1 MIGSS
6 KTAKSLLRLLR
17 ALPRRRRRT
26 LLALVPVALLA
37 GLSELLVVALVAR
50 LFTAMVGEP
59 NRPSVPFSF
68 LVPEDPRARVIG
80 LVLAFI
86 TASWFSSLSKLFL
99 RAAQVRL
106 KSGIWRDLS
115 EMAHHKLLAQP
126 YAYFLGQANSDLS
139 ATVLINVAR
148 VADVVVLPLLQ
159 LISGLFVILLLS
171 LGVVTVGKWIAV
183 TLIVT
188 LMLAYLGFT
197 SAITP
202 FLRFATR
209 QRIALDIQTN
219 NVLNESMRTILD
231 LQLTGSEPYF
241 ERRYADGG
249 RTAIPFIWKAEV
261 LPEAPR
267 ALIEPFGITL
277 IFAIGMLPLLSSPD
291 VSGLARVV
299 PFLATVAITS
309 LKLTPPLQDC
319 FRSITALRAGLPDL
333 EETLR
338 LIELPVDRLTIRS
351 PGVPTAEGVMP
362 RHSIRLHHVSFSYP
376 TAERLVLND
385 VNFSIP
391 VGGRVALVGT
401 TGSGKTTTANLL
413 LGLLRPTSGALQL
426 DGIDVSAADVP
437 AWQANCAYVPQAI
450 TLLNSNVIENVAYAQ
465 EPDTINEDQVWDAL
479 QAAQLADIV
488 ADLPMGL
495 YTPIGD
501 NGIRLSGGQ
510 RQRLALARAFY
521 RNARFLVLDEATS
534 ALDNRTEAEVM
545 DAIELI
551 GRRCTL
557 VVIAHRLS
565 TVMRSDCIYEFEAG
579 RIKASGTFE
588 QLRQRSETFHDL
600 ASFENQARR
609 G

>member
-6 KTAKSLLRLLR
+6 KTAQSLLRLLR

-26 LLALVPVALLA
+26 LLALVPVALMA
-37 GLSELLVVALVAR
+37 GLSDLLVVALVAR
-50 LFTAMVGEP
+50 LFTAVVGEP
-59 NRPSVPFSF
+59 NRPSVPLAF
-68 LVPEDPRARVIG
+68 LVPDDPRARVIG

-86 TASWFSSLSKLFL
+86 SASWFSSLSKLFL
-99 RAAQVRL
+99 RASQVRL

-159 LISGLFVILLLS
+159 LISGVFLILLLS
-171 LGVVTVGKWIAV
+171 LGVLTVGKWIAV

-188 LMLAYLGFT
+188 LVFAYLGFT
-197 SAITP
+197 FAITP

-209 QRIALDIQTN
+209 QRITLDIQTN

-241 ERRYADGG
+241 ERRYASAG

-277 IFAIGMLPLLSSPD
+277 IFAIGMLPLLSNPD
-291 VSGLARVV
+291 GSGLAKIV

-351 PGVPTAEGVMP
+351 PGVPTPEGVMP
-362 RHSIRLHHVSFSYP
+362 RHSVRLHHVSFQYP
-376 TAERLVLND
+376 TSERLVLND
-385 VNFSIP
+385 VNLTIP
-391 VGGRVALVGT
+391 VGARVAFVGA

-413 LGLLRPTSGALQL
+413 LGLLRPSEGSLQL
-426 DGIDVSAADVP
+426 DGIEVNASDVP

-465 EPDTINEDQVWDAL
+465 EEDDIDLGHVWEAL

-488 ADLPMGL
+488 ADLPLGL

-521 RNARFLVLDEATS
+521 RDARFLVLDEATS
-534 ALDNRTEAEVM
+534 SLDNRTEAEVM
-545 DAIELI
+545 DAIEVI

-565 TVMRSDCIYEFEAG
+565 TVLRSDCIFEFEAG

-588 QLRQRSETFHDL
+588 QLRERSETFQDL
-600 ASFENQARR
+600 ASFEKRALN
-609 G
+609 

>member
-6 KTAKSLLRLLR
+6 KTAQSLLRLLR

-26 LLALVPVALLA
+26 LLALVPVALMA
-37 GLSELLVVALVAR
+37 GLSDLLVVALVAR
-50 LFTAMVGEP
+50 LFTAVVGEP
-59 NRPSVPFSF
+59 NRPSVPLAF
-68 LVPEDPRARVIG
+68 LVPDDPRARVIG

-86 TASWFSSLSKLFL
+86 SASWFSSLSKLFL
-99 RAAQVRL
+99 RASQVRL

-159 LISGLFVILLLS
+159 LISGVFLILLLS
-171 LGVVTVGKWIAV
+171 LGVLTVGKWIAV

-188 LMLAYLGFT
+188 LVFAYLGFT
-197 SAITP
+197 FAITP

-209 QRIALDIQTN
+209 QRITLDIQTN

-241 ERRYADGG
+241 ERRYASAG

-277 IFAIGMLPLLSSPD
+277 IFAIGMLPLLSNPD
-291 VSGLARVV
+291 GSGLAKIV

-333 EETLR
+333 EETWR

-351 PGVPTAEGVMP
+351 PGVPTPEGVMP
-362 RHSIRLHHVSFSYP
+362 RHSVRLHHVSFQYP
-376 TAERLVLND
+376 TSERLVLND
-385 VNFSIP
+385 VNLTIP
-391 VGGRVALVGT
+391 VGARVAFVGA

-413 LGLLRPTSGALQL
+413 LGLLRPSEGSLQL
-426 DGIDVSAADVP
+426 DGIEVNASDVP

-465 EPDTINEDQVWDAL
+465 EEDDIDLGHVWEAL

-488 ADLPMGL
+488 ADLPLGL

-521 RNARFLVLDEATS
+521 RDARFLVLDEATS
-534 ALDNRTEAEVM
+534 SLDNRTEAEVM
-545 DAIELI
+545 DAIEVI

-565 TVMRSDCIYEFEAG
+565 TVLRSDCIFEFEAG

-588 QLRQRSETFHDL
+588 QLRERSETFQDL
-600 ASFENQARR
+600 ASFEKRALN
-609 G
+609 

>member
-6 KTAKSLLRLLR
+6 QTVQNLLRLLG
-17 ALPRRRRRT
+17 ALPARRRRR
-26 LLALVPVALLA
+26 LLALVPVALLS
-37 GLSELLVVALVAR
+37 GVSDLLVVALVAR
-50 LFTAMVGEP
+50 LFTAVVGEA
-59 NRPSVPFSF
+59 NRPSIPWPA
-68 LVPEDPRARVIG
+68 LVPDDPRARVIG
-80 LVLAFI
+80 LVVAFI
-86 TASWFSSLSKLFL
+86 AASWFSSLSKLFL
-99 RAAQVRL
+99 RGAQVRL
-106 KSGIWRDLS
+106 KAGIWRDLS

-126 YAYFLGQANSDLS
+126 YAFFLGQANSDLS
-139 ATVLINVAR
+139 ATVMINVVR
-148 VADVVVLPLLQ
+148 VSDIVVLPLLQ
-159 LISGLFVILLLS
+159 LISGVFVITLLS
-171 LGVVTVGKWIAV
+171 LGVLAVGKLIAV
-183 TLIVT
+183 TLIAT
-188 LMLAYLGFT
+188 LLLAYVGFT
-197 SAITP
+197 FAVTP
-202 FLRFATR
+202 FLRFAAR
-209 QRIALDIQTN
+209 QRIALEMETN
-219 NVLNESMRTILD
+219 SVLAESMRTILD

-241 ERRYADGG
+241 ERRYAAAG

-267 ALIEPFGITL
+267 ALIEPFGITM
-277 IFAIGMLPLLSSPD
+277 IFAIGMLPLLSSQD
-291 VSGLARVV
+291 ASGIARIV

-319 FRSITALRAGLPDL
+319 FRAVTALRAGLPDL
-333 EETLR
+333 QETLR

-351 PGVPTAEGVMP
+351 PEVPSAEGVMP
-362 RHSIRLHHVSFSYP
+362 RHNIRLQHVSFQYP

-385 VNFSIP
+385 VNLTIP
-391 VGGRVALVGT
+391 VGGRVAFVGA

-413 LGLLRPTSGALQL
+413 LGLLRPTEGALLL
-426 DGIDVSAADVP
+426 DGIDVDAADVP

-465 EPDTINEDQVWDAL
+465 DDNTIDEDQVWEAL
-479 QAAQLADIV
+479 QAAQLAEIV
-488 ADLPMGL
+488 AELPMGL

-565 TVMRSDCIYEFEAG
+565 TVIRSDCIYEFEAG
-579 RIKASGTFE
+579 RIKASGTYE
-588 QLRQRSETFHDL
+588 QLRQRSDTFQDL
-600 ASFENQARR
+600 ASFEKRALR

>member
-6 KTAKSLLRLLR
+6 KTAQSLLRLLR

-26 LLALVPVALLA
+26 LLALVPVALMA
-37 GLSELLVVALVAR
+37 GLSDLLVVALVAR
-50 LFTAMVGEP
+50 LFTAVVGEP
-59 NRPSVPFSF
+59 NRPSVPLAF
-68 LVPEDPRARVIG
+68 LVPDDPRARVIG

-86 TASWFSSLSKLFL
+86 SASWFSSLSKLFL
-99 RAAQVRL
+99 RASQVRL

-159 LISGLFVILLLS
+159 LISGVFVILLLS
-171 LGVVTVGKWIAV
+171 LGVLTVGKWIAV

-188 LMLAYLGFT
+188 LVFAYLGFT
-197 SAITP
+197 FAITP

-209 QRIALDIQTN
+209 QRITLDIQTN

-241 ERRYADGG
+241 ERRYASAG

-277 IFAIGMLPLLSSPD
+277 IFAIGMLPLLSNPD
-291 VSGLARVV
+291 GSGLAKIV

-351 PGVPTAEGVMP
+351 PGVPTPEGVMP
-362 RHSIRLHHVSFSYP
+362 RHSVRLHHVSFQYP
-376 TAERLVLND
+376 TSERLVLND
-385 VNFSIP
+385 VNLTIP
-391 VGGRVALVGT
+391 VGARVAFVGA

-413 LGLLRPTSGALQL
+413 LGLLRPSEGSLQL
-426 DGIDVSAADVP
+426 DGIEVSASDVP

-465 EPDTINEDQVWDAL
+465 EEDDIDLGHVWEAL

-488 ADLPMGL
+488 ADLPLGL

-521 RNARFLVLDEATS
+521 RDARFLVLDEATS
-534 ALDNRTEAEVM
+534 SLDNRTEAEVM
-545 DAIELI
+545 DAIEVI

-565 TVMRSDCIYEFEAG
+565 TVLRSDCIFEFEAG

-588 QLRQRSETFHDL
+588 QLRERSETFQDL
-600 ASFENQARR
+600 ASFEKRALN
-609 G
+609 

>member
-6 KTAKSLLRLLR
+6 QTAQNLLRLLR

-37 GLSELLVVALVAR
+37 GLSDLLVVALVAR

-59 NRPSVPFSF
+59 NRPSVPLAF

-80 LVLAFI
+80 LVVAFI
-86 TASWFSSLSKLFL
+86 AASWFSSLSKLFL

-159 LISGLFVILLLS
+159 LISGLFVITLLS
-171 LGVVTVGKWIAV
+171 IGVLTVGKWIAV

-188 LMLAYLGFT
+188 LVLAYLGFT
-197 SAITP
+197 FAITP

-209 QRIALDIQTN
+209 QRITLDIQTN

-241 ERRYADGG
+241 ERRYAAAG

-267 ALIEPFGITL
+267 ALIEPFGITM

-291 VSGLARVV
+291 VSGLAKIV

-333 EETLR
+333 QETLR

-362 RHSIRLHHVSFSYP
+362 RHSIRLQHVSFSYP

-385 VNFSIP
+385 VNLTIP
-391 VGGRVALVGT
+391 VGGRVAFVGA

-413 LGLLRPTSGALQL
+413 LGLLRPTEGALQL
-426 DGIDVSAADVP
+426 DGIDVNAADVP

-465 EPDTINEDQVWDAL
+465 EPDTIDEDQVWEAL
-479 QAAQLADIV
+479 QAAQLAEIV
-488 ADLPMGL
+488 AELPMGL

-545 DAIELI
+545 DAIEVI

-565 TVMRSDCIYEFEAG
+565 TVIRSDCIFEFEAG

-588 QLRQRSETFHDL
+588 QLRQRSATFQDL
-600 ASFENQARR
+600 ASFEKRALR

>member
-1 MIGSS
+1 
-6 KTAKSLLRLLR
+6 
-17 ALPRRRRRT
+17 
-26 LLALVPVALLA
+26 
-37 GLSELLVVALVAR
+37 
-50 LFTAMVGEP
+50 
-59 NRPSVPFSF
+59 
-68 LVPEDPRARVIG
+68 VIG

-86 TASWFSSLSKLFL
+86 AASWFSSLSKLFL

-126 YAYFLGQANSDLS
+126 YSYFLGQANSDLS

-159 LISGLFVILLLS
+159 LISGVFVILLLS
-171 LGVVTVGKWIAV
+171 LGVLSVGKLIAV
-183 TLIVT
+183 TLIIT
-188 LMLAYLGFT
+188 LVLAYLGFT
-197 SAITP
+197 FAITP

-209 QRIALDIQTN
+209 QRITLDLQTN

-231 LQLTGSEPYF
+231 LQLTGSEPFF
-241 ERRYADGG
+241 ERRYAAAG

-291 VSGLARVV
+291 VSGMAKIV

-351 PGVPTAEGVMP
+351 SGVPTPEGVMP
-362 RHSIRLHHVSFSYP
+362 RHSIRLHHVSFQYP
-376 TAERLVLND
+376 AAERLVLND
-385 VNFSIP
+385 VNLTIP
-391 VGGRVALVGT
+391 VGGRVAFVGA

-413 LGLLRPTSGALQL
+413 LGLLLPSEGSLQL
-426 DGIDVSAADVP
+426 DGIEVNAADVP

-465 EPDTINEDQVWDAL
+465 EPEAIDEDQVWEAL

-488 ADLPMGL
+488 ADLPLGL

-545 DAIELI
+545 DAIEVI

-565 TVMRSDCIYEFEAG
+565 TVLRSDCIFEFEGG

-588 QLRQRSETFHDL
+588 QLRERSATFQDL
-600 ASFENQARR
+600 ASFEKRALR